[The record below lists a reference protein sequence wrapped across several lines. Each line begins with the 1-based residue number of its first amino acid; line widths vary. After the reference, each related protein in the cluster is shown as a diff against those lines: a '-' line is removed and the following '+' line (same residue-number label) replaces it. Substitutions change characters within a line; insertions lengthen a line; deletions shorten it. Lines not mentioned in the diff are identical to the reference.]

1 MITLLRGTDRD
12 RFPKLFNDMH
22 RLRKRVFHD
31 RMGWEVNIIGEI
43 EIDEFDNCNPLYIL
57 SHDDAGNTVGCARL
71 LPTTGP
77 NMLSDV
83 FGALLPPGESVR
95 SPLIWESSR
104 FSVDVSASGVRNHR
118 LLRYTTG
125 ELLCAMAE
133 VGILAGLEFFV
144 SVTDLYMER
153 ILERADCQCD
163 RLGEPV
169 QFGKVA
175 AVAGFW
181 EVGEASL
188 ARIRKNSGITW
199 SVINEESAE
208 RVVRLAA

>member
-1 MITLLRGTDRD
+1 MITLMRGVDRNK
-12 RFPKLFNDMH
+12 FPALLDEMH
-22 RLRKRVFHD
+22 KLRKRVFHD
-31 RMGWEVNIIGEI
+31 RMGWDVNVQGDH
-43 EIDEFDNCNPLYIL
+43 EIDDFDELDPLYVL
-57 SHDDAGNTVGCARL
+57 SRDELGRVVGCARL

-77 NMLSDV
+77 NMLADV
-83 FGALLPPGESVR
+83 FGALLPPGEHVR

-104 FSVDVSASGVRNHR
+104 FSVDVSAGGVRNHR
-118 LLRYTTG
+118 LLRHTTG

-153 ILERADCQCD
+153 ILERADCQCE

-181 EVGEASL
+181 EVGADSL

-199 SVINEESAE
+199 SVLDSENAA
-208 RVVRLAA
+208 RVGRAA